1 LDNKL
6 KDLKELDQN
15 NKSQR
20 LLSQLYFWGLIL
32 LVVALPLSRFMMSV
46 AQFSLSSIL
55 ILQFM
60 SMDKIRHFNKRF
72 TAYQKV
78 LLFIPYFFYWAYLSL
93 GQIMGKFLR
102 KENLPAIVFTS
113 LYVLHVIGL
122 LFSVDFDY
130 ALKDL
135 RIKLPLLVLPI
146 IFTVSPLL
154 DKKKFRTLMLFFATA
169 VIAGTLIST
178 YILLVRDI
186 GNLRDISIFISHI
199 RFGLLISIAIFIM
212 GYYAI
217 RDTEFNIYIRLLF
230 AGLAGWLMFYL
241 LLSAS
246 MTGMVVLFI
255 AVFVMAIHYTLKK
268 KNLYSRIITVVLIL
282 TPIILLVF
290 IMGVIT
296 DVYKVH
302 RLDLSALDKKTE
314 LGNYYWHDTTNLQ
327 TENGYYVWI
336 YIATNEVRGA
346 WNEISDL
353 DFDGNDN
360 RGQELKHTLFRYMT
374 SKGLRKDAAGVAAL
388 TPEDVALI
396 EEGEA
401 SSHYD
406 DRSVLY
412 IRLYKIIWE
421 TQQYF
426 RTGNP
431 SGHSAMQRIEYWK
444 TSWLIIKQH
453 PLIGVG
459 TGDMN
464 IAFEKQ
470 YEMMDSPLEPE
481 FRWRSHNQFL
491 SIAVGFGIVG
501 ILWFLFALLYPP
513 IKTGRLTDY
522 FYLSF
527 FIIILV
533 SMLSEDTIETQTGV
547 TLFALFTSL
556 FLFGKKDKTP
566 I

>member
-1 LDNKL
+1 
-6 KDLKELDQN
+6 
-15 NKSQR
+15 
-20 LLSQLYFWGLIL
+20 
-32 LVVALPLSRFMMSV
+32 
-46 AQFSLSSIL
+46 
-55 ILQFM
+55 
-60 SMDKIRHFNKRF
+60 
-72 TAYQKV
+72 
-78 LLFIPYFFYWAYLSL
+78 
-93 GQIMGKFLR
+93 MGKFLR

-113 LYVLHVIGL
+113 LYLLHVIGL
-122 LFSVDFDY
+122 LFTVDFDY

-146 IFTVSPLL
+146 IFTVSPSL
-154 DKKKFRTLMLFFATA
+154 DKKKFRSIMLFFAIA
-169 VIAGTLIST
+169 VVAGTLIST
-178 YILLVRDI
+178 YILFVKDVD
-186 GNLRDISIFISHI
+186 NLRDISIFISHI
-199 RFGLLISIAIFIM
+199 RFGLLISIAIFTM
-212 GYYAI
+212 GYYSI
-217 RDTEFNIYIRLLF
+217 RKEGFNNYIRLLF
-230 AGLAGWLMFYL
+230 AGLTGWLMLYL

-268 KNLYSRIITVVLIL
+268 KNVYSRIITVSMLL
-282 TPIILLVF
+282 TPIIMMVF

-296 DVYKVH
+296 DVYKIH
-302 RLDLSALDKKTE
+302 RLDFSTLDKQTA

-327 TENGYYVWI
+327 TENGYYVWL
-336 YIATNEVRGA
+336 YISTNELRDA
-346 WNEISDL
+346 WNEVSKL
-353 DFDGNDN
+353 DFDGKDN

-374 SKGLRKDAAGVAAL
+374 SKGLRKDAAGITAM
-388 TPEDVALI
+388 TPKDISLV

-406 DRSVLY
+406 DRSVFY

-464 IAFEKQ
+464 IAFAKQ
-470 YEMMDSPLEPE
+470 YEIMDSPLEPE

-501 ILWFLFALLYPP
+501 ILWFLVALLYPP
-513 IKTGRLTDY
+513 IKTGRMTDY
-522 FYLSF
+522 FYLAF
-527 FIIILV
+527 FVIMVV

-547 TLFALFTSL
+547 TMFALFTSL

>member
-1 LDNKL
+1 M
-6 KDLKELDQN
+6 KELDQN
-15 NKSQR
+15 NKPHR
-20 LLSQLYFWGLIL
+20 LLSQLYFWGLVL
-32 LVVALPLSRFMMSV
+32 LVISLPFSKFMMSV
-46 AQFSLSSIL
+46 AQFSLSSVL
-55 ILQFM
+55 ILDFM
-60 SMDKIRHFNKRF
+60 SMDKIRWFNKRF
-72 TAYQKV
+72 PTSLRV
-78 LLFIPYFFYWAYLSL
+78 LLFIPYFLYWVYLSL
-93 GQIMGKFLR
+93 GQIMRKFLR

-113 LYVLHVIGL
+113 LYLLHVIGL
-122 LFSVDFDY
+122 LFTVDFDY

-146 IFTVSPLL
+146 IFTVSPSL
-154 DKKKFRTLMLFFATA
+154 DKKKFRTIMLFFAIA
-169 VIAGTLIST
+169 VVAGTLIST
-178 YILLVRDI
+178 YILFVKEVD
-186 GNLRDISIFISHI
+186 NLRDISIFISHI
-199 RFGLLISIAIFIM
+199 RFGLLISIAIFTL

-217 RDTEFNIYIRLLF
+217 RKGEFNIYFRLLF
-230 AGLAGWLMFYL
+230 AGLTGWLMLYL

-268 KNLYSRIITVVLIL
+268 KNIYSRIITVSMLL
-282 TPIILLVF
+282 TPIIMMVF

-296 DVYKVH
+296 DVYKIH
-302 RLDLSALDKKTE
+302 RLDFSTLDKQTA

-327 TENGYYVWI
+327 TENGYYVWL
-336 YIATNEVRGA
+336 YISTNEVRDA
-346 WNEISDL
+346 WNEVSKL
-353 DFDGNDN
+353 DFDGKDN

-374 SKGLRKDAAGVAAL
+374 SKGLRKDAAGITAM
-388 TPEDVALI
+388 TPKDVSLV

-406 DRSVLY
+406 DRSVFY

-464 IAFEKQ
+464 IAFAKQ
-470 YEMMDSPLEPE
+470 YEIMDSPLEPE

-501 ILWFLFALLYPP
+501 ILWFLIALLYPP
-513 IKTGRLTDY
+513 IKTGRMTDY
-522 FYLSF
+522 FYLAF
-527 FIIILV
+527 FVIMVV

-547 TLFALFTSL
+547 TMFALFTSL

>member
-1 LDNKL
+1 MNIKS
-6 KDLKELDQN
+6 KELKQIN
-15 NKSQR
+15 QYNKAHK
-20 LLSQLYFWGLIL
+20 LLSQLYFWGLVL
-32 LVVALPLSRFMMSV
+32 LVISLPFSKFMMSV
-46 AQFSLSSIL
+46 AQFSLSAVL
-55 ILQFM
+55 ILDFM
-60 SMDKIRHFNKRF
+60 SMDKIEWFKKRF
-72 TAYQKV
+72 PAYQKV
-78 LLFIPYFFYWAYLSL
+78 ILIIPFFLYWVITSL
-93 GQIMGKFLR
+93 GQILKKFLR

-113 LYVLHVIGL
+113 LYVLHVLGL
-122 LFSVDFDY
+122 LFTVDFDY

-135 RIKLPLLVLPI
+135 RIKLPLFVLPI
-146 IFTVSPLL
+146 IFTISPSL
-154 DKKKFRTLMLFFATA
+154 DKKKFRSLMLFFATA

-178 YILLVRDI
+178 YILLVREI

-199 RFGLLISIAIFIM
+199 RFGLLISIAIFTLA
-212 GYYAI
+212 YYAT
-217 RDTEFNIYIRLLF
+217 RKEEFNIYIRLLF
-230 AGLAGWLMFYL
+230 AGMVGWLMLYL

-255 AVFVMAIHYTLKK
+255 AIFVMAIHYTLKK
-268 KNLYSRIITVVLIL
+268 KNTYSRIITVTLLL
-282 TPIILLVF
+282 TPVIILVF

-296 DVYKVH
+296 DVYKIH
-302 RLDLSALDKKTE
+302 RLDLSSLDKQTE
-314 LGNYYWHDTTNLQ
+314 LGNYYWHDTANLQ
-327 TENGYYVWI
+327 TENGYYVWL
-336 YIATNEVRGA
+336 YIATNEVKDA
-346 WNEISDL
+346 WNQVSNY
-353 DFDGNDN
+353 DFDGQDS
-360 RGQELKHTLFRYMT
+360 RGQELKHTLYRYMT
-374 SKGLRKDAAGVAAL
+374 SKGLRKDAGGVAAL
-388 TPEDVALI
+388 TTQDIALI

-406 DRSVLY
+406 DRSVFY

-444 TSWLIIKQH
+444 TSWLIINEH

-470 YEMMDSPLEPE
+470 YEIMDSPLEPE

-491 SIAVGFGIVG
+491 SIAVGFGIIG
-501 ILWFLFALLYPP
+501 IIWFLVILLYPP
-513 IKTGRLTDY
+513 IKKGRMTDY
-522 FYLSF
+522 FYFSF
-527 FIIILV
+527 FVIMVV

-547 TLFALFTSL
+547 TMFALFTSL